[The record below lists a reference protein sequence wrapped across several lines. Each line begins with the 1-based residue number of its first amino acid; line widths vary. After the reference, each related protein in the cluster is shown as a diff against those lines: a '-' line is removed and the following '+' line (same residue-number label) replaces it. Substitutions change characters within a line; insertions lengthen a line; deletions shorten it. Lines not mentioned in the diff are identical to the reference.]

1 MEKNT
6 VIWTLVYTKAKQE
19 IRAKKHLEN
28 QGFQV
33 FLPII
38 SIEQGSKKSIS
49 EKLEAMFPRYIFI
62 KLNQEDDWSC
72 IRSTIG
78 VSKVIFFG
86 QRIAQVPNQ
95 LITYLQSKSDKAGV
109 FKQKKIKR
117 DFEKGEK
124 IIIKKG
130 AFQGMEAIF
139 ISKNS
144 KDRVRLLLNF
154 TNQLTAAELPASN
167 VGKKEI
173 IESFSI

>member
-6 VIWTLVYTKAKQE
+6 VIWTLVYTKPKQE

-28 QGFQV
+28 QGFEV

-38 SIEQGSKKSIS
+38 SIEQDSKKSIS
-49 EKLEAMFPRYIFI
+49 EKLEVMFPRYIFI
-62 KLNQEDDWSC
+62 KLNQQDDWSC
-72 IRSTIG
+72 IRSTMG
-78 VSKVIFFG
+78 VSKIIYFG
-86 QRIAQVPNQ
+86 QRIARVPYQ
-95 LITYLQSKSDKAGV
+95 LITYLKLKSDQAGV
-109 FKQKKIKR
+109 FKQKKIER
-117 DFEKGEK
+117 DFQKGEK

-144 KDRVRLLLNF
+144 KNRVRLLLNF
-154 TNQLTAAELPASN
+154 TNQLTAAELPDSN

-173 IESFSI
+173 IESFRI

>member
-28 QGFQV
+28 QDFQV

-38 SIEQGSKKSIS
+38 SIEQGSNKSRS
-49 EKLEAMFPRYIFI
+49 EKLEVMFPRYIFV

-72 IRSTIG
+72 IRSTMG
-78 VSKVIFFG
+78 VSKIIFFG
-86 QRIAQVPNQ
+86 QRVAQVPYQ
-95 LITYLQSKSDKAGV
+95 LITYLQSKSDQAGV
-109 FKQKKIKR
+109 FKQKKIER
-117 DFEKGEK
+117 DFQKGEK

-139 ISKNS
+139 VSKNS
-144 KDRVRLLLNF
+144 KSVPAISFNSLDNVN
-154 TNQLTAAELPASN
+154 TNLTPVAAS
-167 VGKKEI
+167 G
-173 IESFSI
+173 

>member
-28 QGFQV
+28 QDFQV

-38 SIEQGSKKSIS
+38 SIEQGSNKSRS
-49 EKLEAMFPRYIFI
+49 EKLEVMFPRYIFV

-72 IRSTIG
+72 IRSTMG
-78 VSKVIFFG
+78 VSKIIYFG
-86 QRIAQVPNQ
+86 QRIARVPYQ
-95 LITYLQSKSDKAGV
+95 LITYLKLKSDQAGV
-109 FKQKKIKR
+109 FKQKKIER
-117 DFEKGEK
+117 DFQKGEK

-144 KDRVRLLLNF
+144 KNRVRLLLNF
-154 TNQLTAAELPASN
+154 TNQLTAAELPDSN

-173 IESFSI
+173 IESFRI